1 MVLQLQRVAR
11 GRAGRKC
18 VSERKNAKRLENERL
33 VFEYYA
39 GEIQRLW
46 RGHYSRRYKHD
57 FYARK
62 QYIATV
68 VMRGNDLRK
77 KLEAYASECAS
88 EMERERAR
96 KREQEFKKVT
106 ENLHHLVS
114 TKTTPGI
121 YNNPYFENKRPKVR
135 GRSVEEH
142 LKEAFK
148 KRGKKKFMKKKYTEP
163 QVLDRRSI
171 RISTTYDE
179 GVQSQRWE
187 KRLDKLKRISKKDF
201 VVTGQGRKLPYIS
214 PINTGEAY
222 IDPHLRFQSTKQI
235 QERNKSAR
243 MSDKP
248 FYTHVSSKKPL
259 GMTM

>member
-1 MVLQLQRVAR
+1 MQRVAR
-11 GRAGRKC
+11 GRAGRKR
-18 VSERKNAKRLENERL
+18 VSRRENEKRLENERL

-46 RGHYSRRYKHD
+46 RGHFSRKYKHD

-68 VMRGNDLRK
+68 VMRGNELRE
-77 KLEAYASECAS
+77 KLEAYASDCLSNREK
-88 EMERERAR
+88 ERAR
-96 KREQEFKKVT
+96 KREEEFQKVT

-114 TKTTPGI
+114 TKSTPGI
-121 YNNPYFENKRPKVR
+121 YNNPYFENKKPKVR
-135 GRSVEEH
+135 GALVEDH
-142 LKEAFK
+142 LRDAFK
-148 KRGKKKFMKKKYTEP
+148 KRGKKKIMKKKYTEP
-163 QVLDRRSI
+163 QVVDRRSI

-179 GVQSQRWE
+179 DVQSRRWE

-201 VVTGQGRKLPYIS
+201 IVTGKGRKLPYIE
-214 PINTGEAY
+214 PLNTGEAY
-222 IDPHLRFQSTKQI
+222 IDPYLRFQSTKQI

-248 FYTHVSSKKPL
+248 FYTNVSSKKPM
-259 GMTM
+259 GMTT